1 MITVDVASV
10 CGDEVR
16 TSYSL
21 IVKHILEEEIN
32 YDVVELSI
40 ENEADGYYYVI
51 HEQYPTNGTG
61 KMVYSVAILF
71 GIQNDYCH
79 YRSI

>member
-1 MITVDVASV
+1 MISVDVATV
-10 CGDEVR
+10 CGDEMR

-32 YDVVELSI
+32 YDIVELNI
-40 ENEADGYYYVI
+40 ESAAEGYYYVI

-61 KMVYSVAILF
+61 KEHLCLLSSLLKYKTI
-71 GIQNDYCH
+71 I
-79 YRSI
+79 SI